1 MLAEET
7 PASFVAF
14 DLLALGDED
23 LRQLPFRER
32 RKRLEKI
39 LGKAKPPVHITPN
52 TEDRELAED
61 WFDRFEGAG
70 FDGVMAKD
78 PEGPYL
84 ENKRA
89 QLKVKHKRTADCVVA
104 GYRVHKDGDGIG
116 SLLMGVYDDEGE
128 LHHLGVAAS
137 FSATRRK
144 ELIDELAPY
153 EDGALEAHPWREWA
167 DMAAHEEGGRKPG
180 VQNRWTGSKDQ
191 SWHPLRLELVAE
203 VTYDGLQ
210 SGRFRHT
217 SHWVRWRKDKDPAEC
232 GFDQFE
238 ITPPA
243 ELEQV
248 FGR

>member
-1 MLAEET
+1 MLAERT

-14 DLLALGDED
+14 DLLAVGDED
-23 LRQLPFRER
+23 LRGVPFEER
-32 RKRLEKI
+32 RKRLEEL
-39 LGKAKPPVHITPN
+39 LGKAKPPVHLTPQ

-78 PEGPYL
+78 PEGTYQ

-104 GYRVHKDGDGIG
+104 GYRRHKDGEGIG
-116 SLLMGVYDDEGE
+116 SLLMGAYDDEGE

-137 FSATRRK
+137 FSASRRK

-153 EDGALEAHPWREWA
+153 EDGALDDHPWREWA

-203 VTYDGLQ
+203 VTYDGMQ

-217 SHWVRWRKDKDPAEC
+217 SHWVRWRPDKEPHQC
-232 GFDQFE
+232 TFDQFE